1 MTEDKLEKQL
11 FEEHRP
17 MYAFY
22 DQGTIAGYYSLVLQD
37 NNECELNNLCVSPA
51 YRHKG
56 IRKVIW
62 VYMFLPIP

>member
-1 MTEDKLEKQL
+1 
-11 FEEHRP
+11 

-22 DQGTIAGYYSLVLQD
+22 DQGNIVGCYSLLLQD

-56 IRKVIW
+56 DRFKFCVN
-62 VYMFLPIP
+62 VKN